1 MHRALHAAQP
11 CQMLRV
17 LRILHTAGRL
27 GLPAAVPRTV
37 RAELNGQAFIH
48 DARAWARAGL
58 AVRFS
63 YRPKALREKP
73 RPQLLDLEL
82 LDHLIF
88 QAAAFSPV
96 SHQPVWRKEQSLL
109 SNLQTSPSPKG

>member
-1 MHRALHAAQP
+1 MQPNHAS
-11 CQMLRV
+11 V
-17 LRILHTAGRL
+17 LKESFRILHTAGRL
-27 GLPAAVPRTV
+27 GLPGTV
-37 RAELNGQAFIH
+37 RAELNGQAFTR

-63 YRPKALREKP
+63 YRPKAQREKP

-88 QAAAFSPV
+88 QAAPFSPV
-96 SHQPVWRKEQSLL
+96 SHQPVWRKEQSLP